1 MDLGYPIL
9 FLVVCQNSIKLMG
22 KANQHS
28 IDENSMPASR
38 IHSFAE
44 KDFENLFRNHFKAL
58 CGYCAVKFGFDI
70 DLSKDMV
77 HAAFV
82 KLWETR
88 DVDFSDVAAKGYL
101 QRIVV
106 NNCLDHLRHEK
117 IKAGYE
123 AFVKKFS
130 SDVVH
135 EDSFDIAQLQKDIEK
150 SIAALPEQM
159 RNVFILSRYSGLKY
173 KQIAK
178 HLGISVKTVETQMVR
193 ALYRL
198 RQQLPGLPAL
208 IALFFSA
215 EL

>member
-1 MDLGYPIL
+1 
-9 FLVVCQNSIKLMG
+9 MG

-28 IDENSMPASR
+28 IDENSMPAAR

-44 KDFENLFRNHFKAL
+44 KDFETLFHDNFKSL
-58 CGYCAVKFGFDI
+58 CGYCAVKFGFDV

-88 DVDFSDVAAKGYL
+88 DVDFSDIAAKGYL
-101 QRIVV
+101 LRIVV

-123 AFVKKFS
+123 SFVKNFS
-130 SDVVH
+130 SDAMH
-135 EDSFDIAQLQKDIEK
+135 DNSFDVSQLQKDIEK

-159 RNVFILSRYSGLKY
+159 RNVFVLSRYSGMKY
-173 KQIAK
+173 RQIAK

-198 RQQLPGLPAL
+198 RQQLSGLPLFIIL
-208 IALFFSA
+208 IFSID
-215 EL
+215 L